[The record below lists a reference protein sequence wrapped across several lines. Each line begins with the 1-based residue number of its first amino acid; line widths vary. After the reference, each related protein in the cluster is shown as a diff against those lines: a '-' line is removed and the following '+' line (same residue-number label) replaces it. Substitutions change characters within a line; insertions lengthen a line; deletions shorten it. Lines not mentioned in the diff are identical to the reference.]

1 MALANPRRR
10 RRRKEYLTQ
19 VELARASVYIRSLD
33 SGIHIIN
40 GAGGCGSSTVEE
52 QEEWEEELLSDF
64 YASASGIYAIWH
76 SLPGNKM

>member
-1 MALANPRRR
+1 MALANPKRRR
-10 RRRKEYLTQ
+10 RRKKEYLTQ

-52 QEEWEEELLSDF
+52 WEEELLSDF